1 MYYSYKIA
9 KTALVVFCLKPERKA
24 YLSYMDLL
32 SKKISKLIFKRNIN
46 RDIEQISMD
55 AYMLKVFAKI
65 DGIKDAATVASEL
78 GLSMIELKNVL
89 SKLFKLN
96 LILKGKKSVPTVK
109 KDFFDFMESELADA
123 IGPMARVVISD
134 VVNELGETIDLFP
147 INRLTELLEKISS
160 KLFVGDQKRDFV
172 KVMLKNLES
181 IGA

>member
-1 MYYSYKIA
+1 
-9 KTALVVFCLKPERKA
+9 
-24 YLSYMDLL
+24 
-32 SKKISKLIFKRNIN
+32 
-46 RDIEQISMD
+46 
-55 AYMLKVFAKI
+55 
-65 DGIKDAATVASEL
+65 
-78 GLSMIELKNVL
+78 MIELKNVL